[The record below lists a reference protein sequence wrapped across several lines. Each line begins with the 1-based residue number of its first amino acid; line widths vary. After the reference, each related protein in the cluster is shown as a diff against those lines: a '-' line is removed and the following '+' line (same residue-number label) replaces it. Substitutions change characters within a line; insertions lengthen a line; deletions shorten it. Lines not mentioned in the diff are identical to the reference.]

1 MADTAY
7 MYIVR
12 VANFPENL
20 FYEDEN
26 RGMVHAEFSEVNDAL
41 DFMAACKKARLIPVL
56 ELLPMG
62 D

>member
-1 MADTAY
+1 MSNTTY

-12 VANFPENL
+12 VANSPENL

-26 RGMVHAEFSEVNDAL
+26 HGMVHAEFGDANDAL
-41 DFMAACKKARLIPVL
+41 DFMVTCKKVGLIPVL